1 MFCPECG
8 AELEEDANFCR
19 HCGYDLAKEK
29 QETKKLVGNGRYID
43 EEGLQSSGRG
53 STHIIEEFIELVKST
68 ATWSGRFD
76 RRQYA
81 IVYFGMVLIG
91 MGFLL
96 GIALLVDIMPVVE
109 SGVFIE
115 LLLMMFL
122 LTWCV
127 VSVIVSVGAGVRRF
141 HDLDLSGWYCLLLFI
156 PLISVFAFLYVVFKS
171 GKEVGETRWG

>member
-8 AELEEDANFCR
+8 AELEEDAKFCR

-43 EEGLQSSGRG
+43 EEGLQSSERG

-68 ATWSGRFD
+68 TKWSGRFD
-76 RRQYA
+76 RRQYVTVV
-81 IVYFGMVLIG
+81 IGVNLIG

-96 GIALLVDIMPVVE
+96 GIALVVDIMPVVE

-115 LLLMMFL
+115 LLVMMFSL
-122 LTWCV
+122 AWCV
-127 VSVIVSVGAGVRRF
+127 AAVIVSVGTGVRRF
-141 HDLDLSGWYCLLLFI
+141 YDLDLYG
-156 PLISVFAFLYVVFKS
+156 
-171 GKEVGETRWG
+171 

>member
-43 EEGLQSSGRG
+43 EEGLQSSERG

-68 ATWSGRFD
+68 AKWSGRFD
-76 RRQYA
+76 RRQYV
-81 IVYFGMVLIG
+81 IVCFGMFLIG
-91 MGFLL
+91 MVIIGFLL
-96 GIALLVDIMPVVE
+96 GIESVVE
-109 SGVFIE
+109 RVFGLFE
-115 LLLMMFL
+115 LVLVLIWL
-122 LTWCV
+122 PYSV
-127 VSVIVSVGAGVRRF
+127 VSVIVGVGAGVRRF
-141 HDLDLSGWYCLLLFI
+141 HDLDLSGWHYLLFFI
-156 PLISVFAFLYVVFKS
+156 PLINTLTFLYLVFKP